1 MKAEAKDDQL
11 VFMAGG
17 VAFFALIATV
27 PAMVALVSLFG
38 LLADP
43 GEVQRQVADNLVAA
57 PREVRQ
63 LVVDQLEG
71 VTTSS
76 STGLGFALAAGVA
89 LALWS
94 ASSGMKSLLGAINT
108 VYDERESRSFL
119 LLRGLALALTLG
131 AIVFLVGAFLVLTVV
146 PAALEDS
153 ALGDVSR
160 WAIVILRWPALALA
174 WIAGLAVLYR
184 LGPDRQDAQW
194 RWVTPGAVLATVLWL
209 AGSGLFSLY
218 TSSFASYNETYG
230 ALGAIVITMLWLQL
244 TAFAVLLGAELNAEL
259 EHQTLEDTTT
269 GVERPLGRRGA
280 VMADTV
286 GPTAEELRA
295 RADA

>member
-43 GEVQRQVADNLVAA
+43 GEVQRQVADNLAAA